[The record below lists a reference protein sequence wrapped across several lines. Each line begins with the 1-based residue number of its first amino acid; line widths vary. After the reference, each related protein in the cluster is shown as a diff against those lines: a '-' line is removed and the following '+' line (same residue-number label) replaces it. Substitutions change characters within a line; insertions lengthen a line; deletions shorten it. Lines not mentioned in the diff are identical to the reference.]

1 VNWFRVYI
9 NGDFIS
15 PSIYTYSYNGSNN
28 EIVFT
33 FTGLGFVLEADDEI
47 QITGK
52 FQEL

>member
-9 NGDFIS
+9 NGNFIS
-15 PSIYTYSYNGSNN
+15 PSIYTYSYNGATN
-28 EIVFT
+28 EISFT
-33 FTGLGFVLEADDEI
+33 FTGLGFALDANDEI